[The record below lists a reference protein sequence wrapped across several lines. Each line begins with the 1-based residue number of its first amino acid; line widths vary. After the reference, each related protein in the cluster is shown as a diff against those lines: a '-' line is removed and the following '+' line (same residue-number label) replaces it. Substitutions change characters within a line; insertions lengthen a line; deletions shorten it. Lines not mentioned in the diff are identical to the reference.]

1 MLESSPS
8 RLLHMTLLTLPLMLS
23 ACSGGTPSQ
32 GEMAQLEADLL
43 SQPSGFNMLFGGNRR
58 QARVDVEAIKIVK
71 QSCEALKNFDSAF
84 DCTVSFTLNDEP
96 HENTLRVIHHEDG
109 KWSLAHEQ
117 PAPAL

>member
-1 MLESSPS
+1 
-8 RLLHMTLLTLPLMLS
+8 
-23 ACSGGTPSQ
+23 
-32 GEMAQLEADLL
+32 MAQLEADLL

-58 QARVDVEAIKIVK
+58 QAKVDVEAIKIVK